1 MPVRLRRM
9 KGTLVDDKVRGRPDA
24 PVSLADLAN
33 EAGVSIST
41 VSRIVNGQIHRASP
55 KTVARIQTL
64 VKELGYRTNHAGR
77 SLRRGDS
84 RLVAM
89 LAPNIDNPAMAAIAA
104 STEAALRKAGYV
116 MILCDTHDRA
126 DLQDEYLQAMRAQVA
141 HGYVMVSSV
150 RSPEL
155 SAAVERGD
163 PMVFVGRRSPYG
175 PAAYVGIDNRQAG
188 ADAADHL
195 LALGLDRPAVLR
207 PAVLSNSIADRVEGF
222 LDRLAERGVPR
233 KAIRIAR
240 GDGASHLD
248 FGYDAAKALVAKGG
262 WPAAIMCPSDLM
274 AYGAYRLAHEQGI
287 DVPGACRIVGIDENA
302 LNAWIAPWLTSI
314 RIPYKDYGA
323 SVVEQLQALWA
334 GQAPPE
340 RLLPHELVVR

>member
-1 MPVRLRRM
+1 MD
-9 KGTLVDDKVRGRPDA
+9 GKVRARLDP
-24 PVSLADLAN
+24 PVSLADLAS

-55 KTVARIQTL
+55 KTVARIQAL
-64 VKELGYRTNHAGR
+64 VKELGYRPNHAGR

-84 RLVAM
+84 RIVAM
-89 LAPNIDNPAMAAIAA
+89 LAPNMANPAMAAIAA

-141 HGYVMVSSV
+141 HGYVIVSSV

-163 PMVFVGRRSPYG
+163 PLVFVGRRSPYG
-175 PAAYVGIDNRQAG
+175 PSAYVGIDNRKAG
-188 ADAADHL
+188 ADVADHL
-195 LALGLDRPAVLR
+195 LGLGFDRPAVLR

-222 LDRLAERGVPR
+222 LGRLLERGIPLN
-233 KAIRIAR
+233 AIRIAQ
-240 GDGASHLD
+240 GGGSSHLD
-248 FGYDAAKALVAKGG
+248 IGHAAAQALVEKGG
-262 WPAAIMCPSDLM
+262 WPEAIMCPSDLM

-287 DVPGACRIVGIDENA
+287 AVPAACQLVGIDENA

-314 RIPYKDYGA
+314 RIPYKDYGE
-323 SVVEQLQALWA
+323 SVVQQLQALWA
-334 GQAPPE
+334 GGAPPE
-340 RLLPHELVVR
+340 LLLPHELVAR